1 MAKKTARQ
9 ILDRIAEIHSE
20 EESLMED
27 LEDIMFPKDIDEFE
41 EDEQYDSNELEEDI
55 DEDQEN
61 E

>member
-20 EESLMED
+20 EQSLMED

-41 EDEQYDSNELEEDI
+41 EDDFQDDEEL
-55 DEDQEN
+55 N
-61 E
+61 